1 MRTDRVWI
9 LTCLVLGLS
18 VLCTGAPGVAQE
30 TSQAAKDG
38 VLGAIVKSLT
48 GDVYADPSRWREL
61 SWSTF
66 FTEGWDEAWVSPPPG
81 GGGAPRQG
89 WLNAFDGVFYRLG
102 IATYGYAHN
111 FNGNGN
117 QNTGLLQ
124 FYLPFNRRFE
134 FRIDIPVAVS
144 NRGAT
149 GTEYQTNFGDFQIV
163 PRFIVSETQE
173 VTQSFNVAFRTP
185 TGKTFNGNG
194 VAAVTPTYEFWTNW
208 WKGLVLRGG
217 VGFGLPYGS
226 QSLDDVGARTTFIT
240 NFAAGYY
247 FTPHDLTPFG
257 DLVGYLST
265 NLSQT
270 IDNRA
275 SSVTTVTLT
284 PGFRTHLGRN
294 WYLLGAVEVPVTGPR
309 PFDYQVLG
317 GLMKVF

>member
-1 MRTDRVWI
+1 MEGPR
-9 LTCLVLGLS
+9 
-18 VLCTGAPGVAQE
+18 
-30 TSQAAKDG
+30 AA
-38 VLGAIVKSLT
+38 
-48 GDVYADPSRWREL
+48 
-61 SWSTF
+61 
-66 FTEGWDEAWVSPPPG
+66 
-81 GGGAPRQG
+81 
-89 WLNAFDGVFYRLG
+89 
-102 IATYGYAHN
+102 
-111 FNGNGN
+111 
-117 QNTGLLQ
+117 
-124 FYLPFNRRFE
+124 
-134 FRIDIPVAVS
+134 
-144 NRGAT
+144 
-149 GTEYQTNFGDFQIV
+149 
-163 PRFIVSETQE
+163 
-173 VTQSFNVAFRTP
+173 
-185 TGKTFNGNG
+185 
-194 VAAVTPTYEFWTNW
+194 
-208 WKGLVLRGG
+208 GG